1 LLWVEDF
8 TNYQRDW
15 LDDSRWNFDIGDG
28 SSHGLIGWGNQ
39 ELEYYTDLNYAIGK
53 SLIISA
59 KKLNATE
66 QQSQGL
72 SCYYGPAEWTSTR
85 IHTAGK
91 VGFHLGYIE
100 LRAKMPEGIGTWPA
114 LWMLGSSINTGIS
127 WPECGEIDIL
137 ENTGANPRRVQG
149 SIHGPGYF
157 AEKAITKIIESDSE
171 LAKDFHIYAIDWREE
186 SIEWF
191 FDGIS
196 YHRVE
201 RQALKESGL
210 EWPFDK
216 EFFLLI
222 NLAIGGGFAGSVDP
236 GRSVAQLEV
245 AWIKHFRV
253 DGIGSVKLY

>member
-1 LLWVEDF
+1 
-8 TNYQRDW
+8 
-15 LDDSRWNFDIGDG
+15 LDKSRWNFDIGDG

-39 ELEYYTDLNYAIGK
+39 ELEYYTDLNYELGK

-59 KKLNATE
+59 KKLSASE
-66 QQSQGL
+66 KLSQGL

-157 AEKAITKIIESDSE
+157 AEKAITKIIED
-171 LAKDFHIYAIDWREE
+171 

-191 FDGIS
+191 FNGIS

-236 GRSVAQLEV
+236 GLSVAQLEV